1 MKGHILVNLSGK
13 DSKLKTWFD
22 QQKDSNISRIVLSA
36 VIYYELTGEYMNIG
50 RLSTVDANLPDSR
63 KIIYIP
69 KQGKAREILEEWEK
83 IDKRVSTKIKR
94 ILNMGVLIEP
104 DLNTNYL
111 INEDEAI
118 ETVEKILRSVNK
130 GAYIKPAI
138 SGNIE
143 PLLNSKS
150 LYTCLSCFACVE
162 RCPRG
167 VEPAKIVEAT
177 RLAVIRE
184 QGANHLK
191 PQDIPEILD
200 DDLPQQAIVSAFR
213 KYTK

>member
-50 RLSTVDANLPDSR
+50 RLSTVDANLPDSH

-143 PLLNSKS
+143 PLFIKKQSSVDEKS
-150 LYTCLSCFACVE
+150 SRESRIQVAEVAESNNKPKDKNEPKQKDFQSE
-162 RCPRG
+162 R
-167 VEPAKIVEAT
+167 
-177 RLAVIRE
+177 
-184 QGANHLK
+184 K
-191 PQDIPEILD
+191 PQNLIASFLESGCGLGN
-200 DDLPQQAIVSAFR
+200 
-213 KYTK
+213 

>member
-22 QQKDSNISRIVLSA
+22 QEKDSNISRIVLSA

-50 RLSTVDANLPDSR
+50 RLANVHANLPDSR

-69 KQGKAREILEEWEK
+69 KQGKARDILEEWEK
-83 IDKRVSTKIKR
+83 IDKRISTKIKR

-104 DLNTNYL
+104 DMNTNYL

-130 GAYIKPAI
+130 GTYIKPAI
-138 SGNIE
+138 SGRIE
-143 PLLNSKS
+143 PLFVEKTSSIDEKCSRDSQMQVAEAAENNNKPKDKKESKQKDFQS
-150 LYTCLSCFACVE
+150 E
-162 RCPRG
+162 R
-167 VEPAKIVEAT
+167 
-177 RLAVIRE
+177 
-184 QGANHLK
+184 K
-191 PQDIPEILD
+191 PQNLIASFLENGCGLGN
-200 DDLPQQAIVSAFR
+200 
-213 KYTK
+213 